1 MKKILA
7 SCGLVVALGC
17 VLAGCGQSK
26 AAEPAAS
33 STTSHAVQ
41 STSSSRSSSAPV
53 SSSARAATSSQVGQP
68 VGQYSASEYALMAFL
83 KLDGQGVDHLV
94 QNSAGMHWQQQGN
107 IYVID
112 FGAHSTMMIVSD
124 QNVVVKYDAP
134 KPNLGGMGNKNAMKT
149 YSKVELAREFG
160 GDQAKIDQVL
170 AKGGAEQGSQAQ
182 TTN

>member
-7 SCGLVVALGC
+7 SCGLVVALSF

-26 AAEPAAS
+26 ATEPAAS

-53 SSSARAATSSQVGQP
+53 SSAARAATSSQVGQP

-83 KLDGQGVDHLV
+83 KLDSQLLS
-94 QNSAGMHWQQQGN
+94 NSAGMHWQQQGN

-160 GDQAKIDQVL
+160 GEQAKIDQVL
-170 AKGGAEQGSQAQ
+170 AKGGAEPGSQAQ
-182 TTN
+182 TTNYP

>member
-7 SCGLVVALGC
+7 SCGLVLALSS
-17 VLAGCGQSK
+17 VLARWRQSK

-83 KLDGQGVDHLV
+83 KLDGQGVDNLV
-94 QNSAGMHWQQQGN
+94 QNSAGMHWQQT
-107 IYVID
+107 I
-112 FGAHSTMMIVSD
+112 
-124 QNVVVKYDAP
+124 
-134 KPNLGGMGNKNAMKT
+134 
-149 YSKVELAREFG
+149 
-160 GDQAKIDQVL
+160 
-170 AKGGAEQGSQAQ
+170 
-182 TTN
+182 